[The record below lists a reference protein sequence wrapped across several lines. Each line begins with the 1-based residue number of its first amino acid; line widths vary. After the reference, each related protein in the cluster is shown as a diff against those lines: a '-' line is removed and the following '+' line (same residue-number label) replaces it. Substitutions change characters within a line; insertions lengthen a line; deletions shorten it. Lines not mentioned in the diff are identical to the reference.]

1 MSLWRSISDGA
12 SDLWDSAQGQ
22 AIGAWETMTEFQ
34 MTPKAQ
40 AEETVAAIPNARPA
54 SDVGDNRVVAQ
65 SVKAQGMDGIDWQ
78 IVGVGV
84 GVLGLV
90 IAVLK

>member
-1 MSLWRSISDGA
+1 MSFKRSISNGVT
-12 SDLWDSAQGQ
+12 DLWRTAQTQ
-22 AIGAWETMTEFQ
+22 AMGAWETMTEFQ

-65 SVKAQGMDGIDWQ
+65 SVKAQGMGGIDWQ